1 MLFVDKYDFLSNFS
15 LHPIVID
22 GVEYKTSEHYFQA
35 MKTIVL
41 NERLE
46 VIECAR
52 PGQAKSKGRNVT
64 MRDGWDYIKD
74 GIMYVGLKSKFDQ
87 HPELISQLL
96 AIDEEIIED
105 NNWGDRYW
113 GKVNGYGLN
122 VLGNL
127 LMRLRG
133 NYIAGIE

>member
-1 MLFVDKYDFLSNFS
+1 MIFIDKYNFLSNFS

-35 MKTIVL
+35 MKTVIL
-41 NERLE
+41 SERQE

-74 GIMYVGLKSKFDQ
+74 GIMYIGLKTKFDQ

-96 AIDEEIIED
+96 AVDEEIVED

-113 GKVNGYGLN
+113 GKVDGMGLN
-122 VLGNL
+122 ILGEL
-127 LMRLRG
+127 LASLRDS
-133 NYIAGIE
+133 YIEG